1 MSQNLLA
8 HANFVNLSAVLLRRF
23 WLLLLAAAVLGAA
36 ALYIVQLS
44 TAVSYQATAVVT
56 LTDWQTER
64 LTRRDDPN
72 NKNPANVGGASA
84 DAVSRALLWLND
96 PDFFQSLAR
105 SANAAQLSVEHKRR
119 GNLVTLKWNS
129 NSATHAET
137 ELALVIRLWDQ
148 RWRQQFIQQ
157 KQQELANLLQLP
169 NNELV
174 QQQKD
179 RTEYELAF
187 AKVAQPFA
195 LHQLQS
201 PEAPEQS
208 KRPAL
213 WLMLLFGAFFGFS
226 CAFIL
231 LMLWRL

>member
-8 HANFVNLSAVLLRRF
+8 HANFVSLSAVLLRRF

-44 TAVSYQATAVVT
+44 TALRYQATAVVT

-72 NKNPANVGGASA
+72 DKNPANVGGASA
-84 DAVSRALLWLND
+84 DAVSRALLWLKD

-105 SANAAQLSVEHKRR
+105 SANAEQLSVEHKRR
-119 GNLVTLKWNS
+119 GNLVTLKWLS
-129 NSATHAET
+129 NSASNAET
-137 ELALVIRLWDQ
+137 ELALVIKLWDQ

-157 KQQELANLLQLP
+157 KQQQLTNLQQLP
-169 NNELV
+169 VTDLM

-179 RTEYELAF
+179 RTEYELAY
-187 AKVAQPFA
+187 AKTAQPFA

-201 PEAPEQS
+201 PEAPQQS
-208 KRPAL
+208 KSPAL
-213 WLMLLFGAFFGFS
+213 WLMLCFGGFFGFS
-226 CAFIL
+226 CAFIV

>member
-8 HANFVNLSAVLLRRF
+8 HANFVSLSAVLLKRF

-36 ALYIVQLS
+36 ALYIFQLS
-44 TAVSYQATAVVT
+44 TAVRYQAIAVVT

-72 NKNPANVGGASA
+72 DKNPANVGGASA
-84 DAVSRALLWLND
+84 DAVSRALLWLKD

-105 SANAAQLSVEHKRR
+105 AANVEQLSVEHKRR
-119 GNLVTLKWNS
+119 GNLVTLKWSS
-129 NSATHAET
+129 NSEESAEK
-137 ELALVIRLWDQ
+137 ELALVIKQWDQ

-157 KQQELANLLQLP
+157 KQQELLTLQQLSSSD
-169 NNELV
+169 LV
-174 QQQKD
+174 QQQQNRLKF
-179 RTEYELAF
+179 ELDY
-187 AKVAQPFA
+187 AKQAQPFA
-195 LHQLQS
+195 LHQLQN

-208 KRPAL
+208 ERPAL

>member
-8 HANFVNLSAVLLRRF
+8 QANFVSLSAVLLKRF

-36 ALYIVQLS
+36 ALYIFQLS
-44 TAVSYQATAVVT
+44 AAVRYQAIAVVT

-72 NKNPANVGGASA
+72 DKNPSNVGGASA
-84 DAVSRALLWLND
+84 DAVSRALLWLKD

-105 SANAAQLSVEHKRR
+105 AANVEQLSVEHKRR
-119 GNLVTLKWNS
+119 GNLVTLKWSS
-129 NSATHAET
+129 NSEKSAEK
-137 ELALVIRLWDQ
+137 ELALVIKQWDQ

-157 KQQELANLLQLP
+157 KQQELLTLQQLSSSD
-169 NNELV
+169 LV
-174 QQQKD
+174 QQQQN
-179 RTEYELAF
+179 RLQFELDY
-187 AKVAQPFA
+187 AKQAQPFA

>member
-1 MSQNLLA
+1 MSQNLVA
-8 HANFVNLSAVLLRRF
+8 HANFVSLSAVLLRRF

-36 ALYIVQLS
+36 ALYIFQLS
-44 TAVSYQATAVVT
+44 TAERYQSIAVVT

-72 NKNPANVGGASA
+72 DKNPANVGGASA
-84 DAVSRALLWLND
+84 DAFSRAILWLKD

-105 SANAAQLSVEHKRR
+105 AANAEQLSVEHKRR
-119 GNLVTLKWNS
+119 GNLVTLKWSS
-129 NSATHAET
+129 NSAKNAET

-157 KQQELANLLQLP
+157 KQQQLLTLQQVQGSELKQRQQHQLQF
-169 NNELV
+169 EL
-174 QQQKD
+174 D
-179 RTEYELAF
+179 Y
-187 AKVAQPFA
+187 AKQAQPFA
-195 LHQLQS
+195 LQQLQS
-201 PEAPEQS
+201 PKTPDQS
-208 KRPAL
+208 ERPAL

>member
-8 HANFVNLSAVLLRRF
+8 HANFVSLSAVLLKRF

-36 ALYIVQLS
+36 ALYIFQLS
-44 TAVSYQATAVVT
+44 TAVRYQAIAVVT

-72 NKNPANVGGASA
+72 DKNPANVGGASA
-84 DAVSRALLWLND
+84 DAVSRALLWLKD

-105 SANAAQLSVEHKRR
+105 SANVEQLSVEHKRR
-119 GNLVTLKWNS
+119 GNLVTLKWIS
-129 NSATHAET
+129 NSEKSAET
-137 ELALVIRLWDQ
+137 ELALVLKLWDQ

-157 KQQELANLLQLP
+157 KQQELLTLQQLSSSD
-169 NNELV
+169 LV
-174 QQQKD
+174 QQQQN
-179 RTEYELAF
+179 RLQFELDY
-187 AKVAQPFA
+187 AKQAQPFA
-195 LHQLQS
+195 LQQLQR

-208 KRPAL
+208 KGPAL

>member
-8 HANFVNLSAVLLRRF
+8 HANFVSLSAVLLKRF

-36 ALYIVQLS
+36 ALYIFQLS
-44 TAVSYQATAVVT
+44 TAVRYQAIAVVT

-72 NKNPANVGGASA
+72 DKNPANVGGASA
-84 DAVSRALLWLND
+84 DAVSRALLWLKD

-105 SANAAQLSVEHKRR
+105 AANVEQLSVEHKRR
-119 GNLVTLKWNS
+119 GNLVTLKWSS
-129 NSATHAET
+129 NSEKSAEK
-137 ELALVIRLWDQ
+137 ELALVIKQWDQ

-157 KQQELANLLQLP
+157 KQQELQTLQQLQSSD
-169 NNELV
+169 LV
-174 QQQKD
+174 QQQQN
-179 RTEYELAF
+179 RLQFELDY
-187 AKVAQPFA
+187 AKQAQPFA
-195 LHQLQS
+195 LQQLQI
-201 PEAPEQS
+201 PDAPEHS

>member
-8 HANFVNLSAVLLRRF
+8 HANFVSLSAVLLKRF

-36 ALYIVQLS
+36 ALYIFQLS
-44 TAVSYQATAVVT
+44 TAVRYQAFAVVT

-72 NKNPANVGGASA
+72 DKNPANVGGASA
-84 DAVSRALLWLND
+84 DAVSRALLWLKD

-105 SANAAQLSVEHKRR
+105 SANVEQLSVEHKRR
-119 GNLVTLKWNS
+119 GNLVTLKWIS
-129 NSATHAET
+129 NSEKSAET
-137 ELALVIRLWDQ
+137 ELALVLKLWDQ

-157 KQQELANLLQLP
+157 KQQELLTLQQLSSSD
-169 NNELV
+169 LV
-174 QQQKD
+174 QQQQN
-179 RTEYELAF
+179 RLQFELDY
-187 AKVAQPFA
+187 AKQAQPFA

>member
-8 HANFVNLSAVLLRRF
+8 HANFVSLSAVLLRRF

-36 ALYIVQLS
+36 ALYIFQLS
-44 TAVSYQATAVVT
+44 TAVRYQAIAVVT

-72 NKNPANVGGASA
+72 DKNPANVGGASA
-84 DAVSRALLWLND
+84 DAVSRALLWLKD

-105 SANAAQLSVEHKRR
+105 SANVEQLSVEHKRR
-119 GNLVTLKWNS
+119 GNLVTLKWIS
-129 NSATHAET
+129 NSEKSAET
-137 ELALVIRLWDQ
+137 ELALVLKLWDQ

-157 KQQELANLLQLP
+157 KQQELLTLQQLLSSD
-169 NNELV
+169 LV
-174 QQQKD
+174 QQQQN
-179 RTEYELAF
+179 RLQFELDY
-187 AKVAQPFA
+187 AKQAQPFA
-195 LHQLQS
+195 LQQLQS

-208 KRPAL
+208 KGPAL

>member
-8 HANFVNLSAVLLRRF
+8 QSNFISLSAVLLRRF

-72 NKNPANVGGASA
+72 DKNPANVGGASA
-84 DAVSRALLWLND
+84 DAMSRALLWLKD

-105 SANAAQLSVEHKRR
+105 SANAQQLSVEHKRR
-119 GNLVTLKWNS
+119 GNLVTLKWKS
-129 NSATHAET
+129 NSATNAET
-137 ELALVIRLWDQ
+137 ELALVLGLWDQ

-157 KQQELANLLQLP
+157 KQQELATLQQVP
-169 NNELV
+169 ITDLV
-174 QQQKD
+174 LQQQN
-179 RTEYELAF
+179 RTVYELDY
-187 AKVAQPFA
+187 AKKAQPFA
-195 LHQLQS
+195 LHQLEI
-201 PEAPEQS
+201 PKAPEQS
-208 KRPAL
+208 ERPAL

>member
-8 HANFVNLSAVLLRRF
+8 HANFVSLSAVLLKRF

-36 ALYIVQLS
+36 ALYIFQLS
-44 TAVSYQATAVVT
+44 TAVRYQAIAVVT

-72 NKNPANVGGASA
+72 DKNPANVGGASA
-84 DAVSRALLWLND
+84 DAVSRALLWLKD

-105 SANAAQLSVEHKRR
+105 AANAEQLSVEHKRR
-119 GNLVTLKWNS
+119 GNLVTLKWSS
-129 NSATHAET
+129 NSEKSAEK
-137 ELALVIRLWDQ
+137 ELALVIKQWDQ

-157 KQQELANLLQLP
+157 KQQELLTLQQLQT
-169 NNELV
+169 NELV
-174 QQQKD
+174 QQQQS
-179 RTEYELAF
+179 RLQFELDY
-187 AKVAQPFA
+187 AKQAQPFA

-208 KRPAL
+208 ERPAL

-226 CAFIL
+226 CAYIL

>member
-8 HANFVNLSAVLLRRF
+8 HANFVSLSAVLLKRF

-36 ALYIVQLS
+36 ALYIFQLS
-44 TAVSYQATAVVT
+44 TAVRYQAIAVVT

-72 NKNPANVGGASA
+72 DKNPANVGGASA
-84 DAVSRALLWLND
+84 DAVSRALLWLKD

-105 SANAAQLSVEHKRR
+105 AANAEQLSVEHKRR
-119 GNLVTLKWNS
+119 GNLVTLKWSS
-129 NSATHAET
+129 NSEKSAEK
-137 ELALVIRLWDQ
+137 ELALVIKQWDQ

-157 KQQELANLLQLP
+157 KQQELLTLQQLSISD
-169 NNELV
+169 LV
-174 QQQKD
+174 QQQQNRLKF
-179 RTEYELAF
+179 ELDY
-187 AKVAQPFA
+187 AKQAQPFA
-195 LHQLQS
+195 LHQIQS

-226 CAFIL
+226 CAYIL

>member
-8 HANFVNLSAVLLRRF
+8 HANFVSLSAVLLKRF
-23 WLLLLAAAVLGAA
+23 WLLLLAGAVLGAA

-44 TAVSYQATAVVT
+44 TAVRYQAIAVVT

-72 NKNPANVGGASA
+72 DKNPANVGGASA
-84 DAVSRALLWLND
+84 DAVSRALLWLKD

-105 SANAAQLSVEHKRR
+105 SANAEQLSVEHKRR
-119 GNLVTLKWNS
+119 GNLVTLKWSS
-129 NSATHAET
+129 NSAKNAET
-137 ELALVIRLWDQ
+137 ELDLVIRLWDQ

-157 KQQELANLLQLP
+157 KQQQLTALQQLPVTDVLLQQQSLAQF
-169 NNELV
+169 EL
-174 QQQKD
+174 D
-179 RTEYELAF
+179 F
-187 AKVAQPFA
+187 AKKAQPFA
-195 LHQLQS
+195 LQQLQS
-201 PEAPEQS
+201 PEAPEHS
-208 KRPAL
+208 ERPAL
-213 WLMLLFGAFFGFS
+213 WMMLLFGAVFGFS

>member
-8 HANFVNLSAVLLRRF
+8 HANFVSLSAVLLRRF

-72 NKNPANVGGASA
+72 DKNPANVGGASA
-84 DAVSRALLWLND
+84 DAMSRALLWLKA

-105 SANAAQLSVEHKRR
+105 SVNAQQLSVEHKRR
-119 GNLVTLKWNS
+119 GNLVTLKWKS
-129 NSATHAET
+129 NSATNAET
-137 ELALVIRLWDQ
+137 ELALVLGLWDQ

-157 KQQELANLLQLP
+157 KQQELATLQQVP
-169 NNELV
+169 VTDLV
-174 QQQKD
+174 KQQQN
-179 RTEYELAF
+179 RTQYELDY
-187 AKVAQPFA
+187 AKKAQPFA
-195 LHQLQS
+195 LHLLES
-201 PEAPEQS
+201 AKAPEQS
-208 KRPAL
+208 ERPAL